1 MKNSL
6 NNIKEINSLFDR
18 LFPLNRS
25 ILGDGYRQSLKIL
38 SEYVPFKLLSY
49 PTGKSVLNWEIPKE
63 WVIHEAYIEDQN
75 KNRIIDFK
83 DNNLNIVN
91 YSQPFDDFISLDE
104 LKKHIF
110 VSPYLDNAIPYT
122 TSYYKKNWGFCMTQ
136 KQLKTLKNGVYHA
149 CIKSEFKDGELITG
163 ECLLEG
169 ESKKEILI
177 TAYLCHPSMANNEL
191 SGPIV
196 QAMLY
201 QRIKKW
207 KHRHFSYRFII
218 NPETIGS
225 IAYISDHYE
234 KLKSNT
240 FAGLVLTCLGGL
252 QETFRLKRSRKEDSP
267 FDLLVDR
274 INDGDCADFWD
285 DNTPQDKRH
294 IRVENFDP
302 SCGSDERQYCST
314 GLNLPVSQLARKV
327 YGTYPEYH
335 TSLDNKEL
343 MGIEALLDSCN
354 RIEKLLALHE
364 KEKYY
369 LNKYPNGEVKL
380 GNYDLYP
387 GVNTNGARKD
397 SSMEDI
403 INNPFFIKKVMFMLN
418 YSDGTKPLSY
428 IAKRLG
434 CSCQELQAVADILET
449 KGLIQ
454 PID

>member
-25 ILGDGYRQSLKIL
+25 ILGDGYRESLKIL

-49 PTGKSVLNWEIPKE
+49 PTGKRVLNWEIPKE

-136 KQLKTLKNGVYHA
+136 KQLKTLKKGFYHA

-218 NPETIGS
+218 
-225 IAYISDHYE
+225 D
-234 KLKSNT
+234 
-240 FAGLVLTCLGGL
+240 
-252 QETFRLKRSRKEDSP
+252 EDTEITHVGCMITE
-267 FDLLVDR
+267 F
-274 INDGDCADFWD
+274 
-285 DNTPQDKRH
+285 
-294 IRVENFDP
+294 
-302 SCGSDERQYCST
+302 
-314 GLNLPVSQLARKV
+314 
-327 YGTYPEYH
+327 
-335 TSLDNKEL
+335 
-343 MGIEALLDSCN
+343 
-354 RIEKLLALHE
+354 
-364 KEKYY
+364 Y
-369 LNKYPNGEVKL
+369 L
-380 GNYDLYP
+380 
-387 GVNTNGARKD
+387 
-397 SSMEDI
+397 
-403 INNPFFIKKVMFMLN
+403 
-418 YSDGTKPLSY
+418 
-428 IAKRLG
+428 
-434 CSCQELQAVADILET
+434 
-449 KGLIQ
+449 
-454 PID
+454 

>member
-6 NNIKEINSLFDR
+6 DNLNLLNNLFDR

-25 ILGDGYRQSLKIL
+25 ILGDGYRKSLEIL
-38 SEYVPFKLLSY
+38 CEYVPFTLLSY
-49 PTGKSVLNWEIPKE
+49 PSGKQVLNWKIPKE

-75 KNRIIDFK
+75 KNRIVDFK
-83 DNNLNIVN
+83 DNNLQVVN
-91 YSQPFDDFISLDE
+91 YSQPFDDYLSLDE
-104 LKKHIF
+104 LKKHIY
-110 VSPYLDNAIPYT
+110 VSPSHEDAIPYT
-122 TSYYKKNWGFCMTQ
+122 TSYYKKNWGFCMSQ
-136 KQLKTLKNGVYHA
+136 KQLKNLPDGTYHA
-149 CIKSEFKDGELITG
+149 CIKSEFTDGELITG
-163 ECLLEG
+163 DCLLEG
-169 ESKKEILI
+169 DTKKEILI

-191 SGPIV
+191 SGPII

-225 IAYISDHYE
+225 IAYISVHYE
-234 KLKSNT
+234 KLKENT

-252 QETFRLKRSRKEDSP
+252 QDTFRLKRSRKDDSP

-274 INDGDCADFWD
+274 INDGTYSEFWD
-285 DNTPQDKRH
+285 DETPKDKRH
-294 IRVENFDP
+294 IRVEPFDP

-314 GLNLPVSQLARKV
+314 GLNLPVSQIARKV

-343 MGIEALLDSCN
+343 MGIESLVDSCN
-354 RIEKLLALHE
+354 KLEKLLLIHE

-369 LNKYPNGEVKL
+369 LNNYPNGEVKL
-380 GNYDLYP
+380 GDYDLYP
-387 GVNTNGARKD
+387 GVNTNGTRKD
-397 SSMEDI
+397 TSMSDI
-403 INNPFFIKKVMFMLN
+403 INNPAFIKIVMYMLN
-418 YSDGTKPLSY
+418 FSDGTKPLSY
-428 IAKRLG
+428 IAHRLG
-434 CSCQELQAVADILET
+434 CSCSELQAVADILEA

-454 PID
+454 QQK